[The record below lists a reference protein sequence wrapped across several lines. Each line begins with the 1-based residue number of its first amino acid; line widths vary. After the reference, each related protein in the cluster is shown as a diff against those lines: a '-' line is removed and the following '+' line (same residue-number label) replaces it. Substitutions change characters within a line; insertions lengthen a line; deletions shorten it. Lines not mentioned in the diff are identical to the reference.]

1 LLFNVR
7 YSTYKELDFI
17 ESLSILKPA
26 GEDLIFLII
35 LSLFPPLRTA
45 EEFGFGNIAEA
56 PENSFSVTYQ
66 NLYSIPELQTVRIN
80 WLNDSYGLGISHFGT
95 SFYRELILEGIFTK
109 QIDKTFFLVQPSLLN
124 LSQEDQDNFGFS
136 ADFLI
141 GIILVNHAIY
151 FKSFNPLSWIRN
163 STIPAELELCGI
175 YSDEWNKIGIK
186 INFLENWGIGLG
198 FGYEIKFPTFN
209 ASLGLL
215 TNPLIPTAG
224 FSFEFSKMKFAIGI
238 QNHPD
243 LGLSET
249 LTVNY
254 SSVNK

>member
-1 LLFNVR
+1 M
-7 YSTYKELDFI
+7 
-17 ESLSILKPA
+17 
-26 GEDLIFLII
+26 FLII
-35 LSLFPPLRTA
+35 FSLFPPLRTA
-45 EEFGFGNIAEA
+45 EEFGFGNIPEA

-80 WLNDSYGLGISHFGT
+80 WLKDSYGLGISHFGT
-95 SFYRELILEGIFTK
+95 SFYRELILEGIFTG
-109 QIDKTFFLVQPSLLN
+109 QIDKTFFMIEPSLLR
-124 LSQEDQDNFGFS
+124 LSGENGDNFGFS

-141 GIILVNHAIY
+141 GISLVNHGIC
-151 FKSFNPLSWIRN
+151 FKAFHPVSWIRS

-175 YSDEWNKIGIK
+175 YQDEWNKIGIK
-186 INFLENWGIGLG
+186 INFTENWGIGLG
-198 FGYEIKFPTFN
+198 FGYGIKFPTFD

-224 FSFEFSKMKFAIGI
+224 FSFKFSKMNLAIGI

-249 LTVNY
+249 FTVNFG
-254 SSVNK
+254 NRN

>member
-1 LLFNVR
+1 ML
-7 YSTYKELDFI
+7 
-17 ESLSILKPA
+17 
-26 GEDLIFLII
+26 LII
-35 LSLFPPLRTA
+35 FSLFPPLRTA
-45 EEFGFGNIAEA
+45 EEVGFGNIAEA

-80 WLNDSYGLGISHFGT
+80 WFNDSYGLGISHFGT
-95 SFYRELILEGIFTK
+95 SFYRELTLEGIFIK
-109 QIDKTFFLVQPSLLN
+109 QIDKTFFLVEPSLLN
-124 LSQEDQDNFGFS
+124 LSQEDQNNLGFS

-141 GIILVNHAIY
+141 GIILVNHALY
-151 FKSFNPLSWIRN
+151 FKAFNSLSWIRN
-163 STIPAELELCGI
+163 GTIPAELELCGI
-175 YSDEWNKIGIK
+175 YGDEWNKVGIK

-215 TNPLIPTAG
+215 TNPLVPTAG

-238 QNHPD
+238 QNHPE

-254 SSVNK
+254 LNGNQ

>member
-1 LLFNVR
+1 M
-7 YSTYKELDFI
+7 
-17 ESLSILKPA
+17 
-26 GEDLIFLII
+26 FLII

-45 EEFGFGNIAEA
+45 EEFGFGNIPGL
-56 PENSFSVTYQ
+56 PENCLSVTYQ
-66 NLYSIPELQTVRIN
+66 NLYSLPELQTVRIN

-95 SFYRELILEGIFTK
+95 SFYRELILEGIFIK
-109 QIDKTFFLVQPSLLN
+109 QIDKTFFLVEPSLLN

-141 GIILVNHAIY
+141 GIVLVNHTLY
-151 FKSFNPLSWIRN
+151 FKAFNPLSWIKN
-163 STIPAELELCGI
+163 SSIPAELELCGI
-175 YSDEWNKIGIK
+175 YADEWNKIGVK

-224 FSFEFSKMKFAIGI
+224 FSFKFSKMKFAIGI

-254 SSVNK
+254 LSRQSR

>member
-1 LLFNVR
+1 MLL
-7 YSTYKELDFI
+7 I
-17 ESLSILKPA
+17 M
-26 GEDLIFLII
+26 

-45 EEFGFGNIAEA
+45 EEFGFGNIALA

-66 NLYSIPELQTVRIN
+66 NLYSLPELQTVRIN
-80 WLNDSYGLGISHFGT
+80 WLNVSYGLGISHFGT
-95 SFYRELILEGIFTK
+95 SFYRELILKGIFIK
-109 QIDKTFFLVQPSLLN
+109 QIDRTLFLVEPSLLN
-124 LSQEDQDNFGFS
+124 LSQEDQNNFGFS

-141 GIILVNHAIY
+141 GIILVNHALY
-151 FKSFNPLSWIRN
+151 FKAFNPLSWIRN

-175 YSDEWNKIGIK
+175 YNDEWNKIGMK
-186 INFLENWGIGLG
+186 INYLENWGIGLG

-215 TNPLIPTAG
+215 TNPLVPTAG
-224 FSFEFSKMKFAIGI
+224 FSFKFSKMKFAIGI

-254 SSVNK
+254 LKDNQ